1 MKKRSAEWGLSFA
14 APKKTIRELKFAFLL
29 IAICLTS
36 MTAFSVTAPGNDLQQ
51 NVVTGRV
58 TDNRG
63 EALPG
68 VNITIKGTTLGV
80 TSDIEGR
87 YSITVPDLNRTLVFS
102 FIGFA
107 EAEVPIA
114 GRQVVNAQ
122 LEEATTALDEV
133 VVTALGI
140 KREAKSLGYSTSSVK
155 TEELTAVKV
164 PNVGNSLI
172 GKVAGLNVTA
182 PPTGPAGTSKIRIR
196 GQSSFGGYN
205 TPLIVLNG
213 IPIDNSSTEG
223 SYNVDLGDGLLSVN
237 SDDIESMT
245 VLKGASAAALYGYR
259 AKDGVILIT
268 TKSGAGQQGIGVEVT
283 SSFTADQA
291 LDYTDFQYE
300 YGQGENG
307 IRPASVAD
315 ARKTGVWSFGT
326 KFDGEDIWCVDGEQ
340 HPYLPYKN
348 RIKTFYDTGINLANT
363 VAISGGYNKGSF
375 RVSFSDNNSTS
386 IIPETKYN
394 KKIIGLSLNYNLTQK
409 LSLEVNGNYSIENN
423 HNPPAVGGQ
432 DFTHS
437 NTILTMANS
446 INPEWLK
453 KVLVDDLGNEVVISR
468 FTNRTN
474 PYWAIK
480 YRFEDMKRNRLIG
493 NINLRYQ
500 FTPWLYLQG
509 RVGQDYYSR
518 YWDYNTPNGKASS
531 SVPSIGFSGAY
542 TQQLRDHRELNM
554 DFLLGANREFG
565 DFGVQATLGGNRM
578 DREYQT
584 LQTSVTNF
592 YISNLYTIGNGQIKN
607 PSYSYGH
614 KRVNSLYGTLDFS
627 FRNYLFLN
635 LTGRNDWF
643 STLNPE
649 SNSYLYPSVSL
660 SFLFSEALKNSMPS
674 WLDYG
679 KLRAAYAEVG
689 GDTDPYTGSLYYAM
703 NSNTFND
710 IPIGDI
716 SGSVSP
722 NPNLKPL
729 KVKEAEVGL
738 ELILFNRRVTLD
750 LAAYKKNT
758 VDEILN
764 VDISHATGYA
774 QTKVNVGKLKNQGL
788 EMLLGFVPVQLRN
801 LRWETAFNY
810 TYNES
815 EVLELASGQTKIDVG
830 TGDFMGIISHEVGM
844 PLASVRGID
853 YKRDAQGRILTA
865 NGKFLAGEYKTFG
878 SAIPKHIGGWLNT
891 VTYKWVRLFAQI
903 DFKAGHKLISQTNF
917 NCLRHGLTKPS
928 LVGREGGVIF
938 EGFNEDGSPN
948 TTPVEAEAFY
958 ADYRGKYVVTPFIY
972 DASFVRFRTLSA
984 GADLTRFVNT
994 TFIKGLNVS
1003 ANINNVALLLN
1014 HVDNLDPES
1023 VYSASDNEAG
1033 LESSALP
1040 TTRSYT
1046 LSVNIKF

>member
-1 MKKRSAEWGLSFA
+1 
-14 APKKTIRELKFAFLL
+14 
-29 IAICLTS
+29 
-36 MTAFSVTAPGNDLQQ
+36 
-51 NVVTGRV
+51 
-58 TDNRG
+58 
-63 EALPG
+63 
-68 VNITIKGTTLGV
+68 
-80 TSDIEGR
+80 
-87 YSITVPDLNRTLVFS
+87 
-102 FIGFA
+102 
-107 EAEVPIA
+107 
-114 GRQVVNAQ
+114 
-122 LEEATTALDEV
+122 
-133 VVTALGI
+133 
-140 KREAKSLGYSTSSVK
+140 
-155 TEELTAVKV
+155 
-164 PNVGNSLI
+164 
-172 GKVAGLNVTA
+172 
-182 PPTGPAGTSKIRIR
+182 
-196 GQSSFGGYN
+196 
-205 TPLIVLNG
+205 
-213 IPIDNSSTEG
+213 
-223 SYNVDLGDGLLSVN
+223 
-237 SDDIESMT
+237 
-245 VLKGASAAALYGYR
+245 
-259 AKDGVILIT
+259 
-268 TKSGAGQQGIGVEVT
+268 
-283 SSFTADQA
+283 
-291 LDYTDFQYE
+291 
-300 YGQGENG
+300 
-307 IRPASVAD
+307 
-315 ARKTGVWSFGT
+315 
-326 KFDGEDIWCVDGEQ
+326 
-340 HPYLPYKN
+340 
-348 RIKTFYDTGINLANT
+348 
-363 VAISGGYNKGSF
+363 
-375 RVSFSDNNSTS
+375 
-386 IIPETKYN
+386 
-394 KKIIGLSLNYNLTQK
+394 
-409 LSLEVNGNYSIENN
+409 
-423 HNPPAVGGQ
+423 
-432 DFTHS
+432 
-437 NTILTMANS
+437 
-446 INPEWLK
+446 
-453 KVLVDDLGNEVVISR
+453 
-468 FTNRTN
+468 
-474 PYWAIK
+474 
-480 YRFEDMKRNRLIG
+480 
-493 NINLRYQ
+493 
-500 FTPWLYLQG
+500 
-509 RVGQDYYSR
+509 
-518 YWDYNTPNGKASS
+518 
-531 SVPSIGFSGAY
+531 
-542 TQQLRDHRELNM
+542 
-554 DFLLGANREFG
+554 
-565 DFGVQATLGGNRM
+565 
-578 DREYQT
+578 
-584 LQTSVTNF
+584 VTNF

-649 SNSYLYPSVSL
+649 SNSYLYPSVSM

-764 VDISHATGYA
+764 VDISHATGYG
-774 QTKVNVGKLKNQGL
+774 QTKVNVGKLKNQGV